1 MSQIYLL
8 SPTILEK
15 RAINNRHKHIKYP
28 KANNSNV
35 KFGINKPEK
44 TDDLIKRYSTHF
56 KNDFKYKLVVSDKL
70 EKLIIFESHLKEVFH
85 EYIEKFRTET
95 NYFRTKEWMSGI
107 KFENAEKIIL
117 DEYKKFIFQ
126 NRD

>member
-15 RAINNRHKHIKYP
+15 RPINNRHKHIKYP

-44 TDDLIKRYSTHF
+44 VDDLIKRYSTHF
-56 KNDFKYKLVVSDKL
+56 KNDFRY
-70 EKLIIFESHLKEVFH
+70 KLIIRDELDKLLSFENYLKEIFF
-85 EYIEKFRTET
+85 EYINKFREET
-95 NYFRTKEWMSGI
+95 NYSRTKEWMSGI
-107 KFENAEKIIL
+107 KFEDAEKIIVE
-117 DEYKKFIFQ
+117 EYKKFST
-126 NRD
+126 